1 MDVARI
7 LDHPLFHRLAFERRC
22 LGLVLAT
29 AMAVTYFAYILT
41 IAFRPTLLG
50 TPLFEGSVVTWGVV
64 IGAGSLSVV
73 FILTAVYVLVANT
86 RLDAISQRLQEDLK

>member
-7 LDHPLFHRLAFERRC
+7 SGHPLFHRLASERRC
-22 LGLVLAT
+22 LGFVLAT

-50 TPLFEGSVVTWGVV
+50 TLIFEGSVITWGVV
-64 IGAGSLSVV
+64 IGAGLLSFG

-86 RLDAISQRLQEDLK
+86 RLDALSQRLQEDLK

>member
-7 LDHPLFHRLAFERRC
+7 LDHPLFQRLAVERRC
-22 LGLVLAT
+22 LGFVLAT

-50 TPLFEGSVVTWGVV
+50 TPLFEASVVTWGVV
-64 IGAGSLSVV
+64 IGAGLLSFGFV
-73 FILTAVYVLVANT
+73 LTAVYVLVANT
-86 RLDAISQRLQEDLK
+86 RLDAISQQLQEDLK

>member
-22 LGLVLAT
+22 LGFVLAT

-41 IAFRPTLLG
+41 IAFRPTLLE
-50 TPLFEGSVVTWGVV
+50 TLIFEGSVVTWGVV
-64 IGAGSLSVV
+64 IGAGLLSFGFV
-73 FILTAVYVLVANT
+73 LTAVYVLVANT

>member
-64 IGAGSLSVV
+64 IGAGLLSFGFV
-73 FILTAVYVLVANT
+73 LTAVYVLIANT
-86 RLDAISQRLQEDLK
+86 RLDAISQRLEEDLK

>member
-7 LDHPLFHRLAFERRC
+7 LNHPLFHRLAFERRC

-29 AMAVTYFAYILT
+29 VMAVTYFAYILT

-50 TPLFEGSVVTWGVV
+50 TPLFEGSVVTW
-64 IGAGSLSVV
+64 AS
-73 FILTAVYVLVANT
+73 
-86 RLDAISQRLQEDLK
+86 

>member
-7 LDHPLFHRLAFERRC
+7 LDHPLFQRLAFERRC
-22 LGLVLAT
+22 LGFVLAT

-50 TPLFEGSVVTWGVV
+50 TRIFEGTVITWGVV
-64 IGAGSLSVV
+64 IGAGLLSFG

>member
-1 MDVARI
+1 MLRASWNTRCFIASHSSVVAS
-7 LDHPLFHRLAFERRC
+7 ASS
-22 LGLVLAT
+22 T

-64 IGAGSLSVV
+64 IGAGLLSFGFV
-73 FILTAVYVLVANT
+73 LTAVYVLVANT